1 MELTINIDDVKFE
14 RVKTAY
20 SDWFTAQGLE
30 VTDNVMKQQ
39 LRKEFRAVMNQKVRE
54 FEREK
59 VLKQLDAQG
68 DVDI

>member
-20 SDWFTAQGLE
+20 SEWLIAQGLE

-39 LRKEFRAVMNQKVRE
+39 LRKEFRTIMNQKVRE

>member
-1 MELTINIDDVKFE
+1 MELTINIDDAKFE
-14 RVKTAY
+14 RIKTAY
-20 SDWFTAQGLE
+20 SDWFTAQGTP
-30 VTDNVMKQQ
+30 VTDNLMKQQ
-39 LRKEFRAVMNQKVRE
+39 LRKEFRAIMNQKVRE

>member
-1 MELTINIDDVKFE
+1 MELTINIDDAKFE

-39 LRKEFRAVMNQKVRE
+39 LRKEFRTIMNQKVRE

-59 VLKQLDAQG
+59 ALKQLDAQG

>member
-14 RVKTAY
+14 RIKTAY
-20 SDWFTAQGLE
+20 SEWLIAQGLE

-39 LRKEFRAVMNQKVRE
+39 LRKEFRTIMNQKVRE